1 MHYVVTHYFLKEN
14 VSLEMMAPHLEY
26 LKKLLKQGKLVIT
39 GPFTDSERGGMFI
52 LEVENEEELTTIVNN
67 DPAIRDGIARSE
79 VRPYKIFLQRQIIN

>member
-1 MHYVVTHYFLKEN
+1 
-14 VSLEMMAPHLEY
+14 
-26 LKKLLKQGKLVIT
+26 
-39 GPFTDSERGGMFI
+39 MFI